1 MSTRS
6 LSISLKGRSS
16 TPDISLG
23 SNSLYFTIGLPVI
36 RTNLDVESGN
46 FSAALKLP
54 AIMLN
59 ASVVAGG
66 RIGAA
71 LALPTIRL
79 AAALSSGG
87 GLSASLRLPA
97 IALSLVIAP
106 QAVINAALQLP
117 AIELAGSIIIGGVFS
132 AAINIPVIV
141 LAAMLDQRAELSLA
155 LSIPS
160 LKLWLDAVVI
170 PPTPIRKGFVM
181 NLSHF
186 GVTEY
191 ENYPFNSVC
200 DYHGTGLYIGASEKG
215 IFLLDGEDDA
225 GIGIDAVIAT
235 GTEDLWAVVMKRLR
249 EGWVTMRG
257 GPMVLEIVL
266 DQGRLPSIFLD
277 SQTFQD
283 IVHEERIKLPRGL
296 KNRFD
301 SFIWHNVEGSD
312 FDFESLRIFVD
323 SIQRRKR

>member
-1 MSTRS
+1 MA
-6 LSISLKGRSS
+6 
-16 TPDISLG
+16 
-23 SNSLYFTIGLPVI
+23 NSLYFTIGLPPI
-36 RTNLDVESGN
+36 KTELDVESGN
-46 FSAALKLP
+46 FAAAITLP
-54 AIMLN
+54 AIELN
-59 ASVVAGG
+59 ASIVGG
-66 RIGAA
+66 GALNFA
-71 LALPTIRL
+71 LALPAIKL

-87 GLSASLRLPA
+87 GLSASLHLPA

-117 AIELAGSIIIGGVFS
+117 AIELAGSIITGGAFS
-132 AAINIPVIV
+132 AAINFPVIV
-141 LAAMLDQRAELSLA
+141 LAAMLDQQAQLSFALSL
-155 LSIPS
+155 P
-160 LKLWLDAVVI
+160 LKLWLDVVVI

-191 ENYPFNSVC
+191 ENYSFNSVC

-235 GTEDLWAVVMKRLR
+235 GTEDLWKDVVKRLR

-277 SQTFQD
+277 AQTVQD
-283 IVHEERIKLPRGL
+283 IMHEERIKLPRGL

-301 SFIWHNVEGSD
+301 SFIWHNIAGSD
-312 FDFESLRIFVD
+312 FDLESFRVMVD
-323 SIQRRKR
+323 PITHRKR

>member
-1 MSTRS
+1 MAN
-6 LSISLKGRSS
+6 
-16 TPDISLG
+16 D
-23 SNSLYFTIGLPVI
+23 LYFTIGLPPI
-36 RTNLDVESGN
+36 QTELDVESGN

-54 AIMLN
+54 VIELN
-59 ASVVAGG
+59 ASIVGG
-66 RIGAA
+66 GALNFA

-106 QAVINAALQLP
+106 QAVINGALQLP
-117 AIELAGSIIIGGVFS
+117 AIELAGSIITGGVFS
-132 AAINIPVIV
+132 AAIKIPVIV
-141 LAAMLDQRAELSLA
+141 LAATVDQQAELSLA
-155 LSIPS
+155 LSLP

-191 ENYPFNSVC
+191 ENYPFNSLC

-235 GTEDLWAVVMKRLR
+235 GTEDLWAVVVKRLR

-283 IVHEERIKLPRGL
+283 IMHEERIKLPRGL

-301 SFIWHNVEGSD
+301 SFIWHNIDGSD
-312 FDFESLRIFVD
+312 FDLESFRVMVD
-323 SIQRRKR
+323 LIARKKR